1 MNGKFFTKEE
11 FESETLP
18 NGIVRTVKGYIG
30 DLMVVELRWKR
41 GMEGSVHTHPHRQCS
56 YILEGVFEASIDGEK
71 KLLSAGECV
80 YVEAGVPHGMRAR
93 SEDGVL
99 LDIFT
104 PMREDFVKE

>member
-1 MNGKFFTKEE
+1 MDNMFFTRDQ
-11 FESETLP
+11 FAPETLE
-18 NGIVRTVKGYIG
+18 NGVVRTVKGCIG

-41 GMEGSVHTHPHRQCS
+41 GMEGAVHTHPHRQCS
-56 YILEGVFEASIDGEK
+56 YILKGVFEASVGGEK

-80 YVEAGVPHGMRAR
+80 YVEAGVPHGMLAR

-104 PMREDFVKE
+104 PMREDFVR